1 MQHQLINLNP
11 DLKRLRDEGY
21 EIEIKGG
28 YLCIHH
34 IPYVNCK
41 KQVVYGTL
49 VTDLNLVGPKTL
61 GEPKDHTMYF
71 SGEAPCHKDGT
82 QQDEFINSQQNSPLV
97 EGVIGNYYLSSKPA
111 SGKYISY
118 YEKITRYASLISA
131 PAVSLSPDV
140 TARTYQA
147 MPDDDDEGV
156 FNYYDTNSS
165 RANIL
170 ELNNKFK
177 GQQIGIIGLGGTGA
191 YVLDFVAKTHVEK
204 IRLFDG
210 DYLKVHNAFRAPGA
224 ASADDLEAGK
234 FKVDY
239 FSEIYSRMHKGIVPN
254 PVYITEDNYEL
265 LLGLSFVFICVDK
278 DSVRHAIIQL
288 LLKLN
293 IPFIDVGLGL
303 TVVDNELTGMIR
315 TTTSTTEKNDHLE
328 KRIHAGDANDNEY
341 TTNIQIAELNAG
353 NAFFAVMKWKKL
365 MGFYQDLRREH
376 HSVYSINVGENNNA
390 DFGTPLC

>member
-28 YLCIHH
+28 YVCIHH
-34 IPYVNCK
+34 IPYVNSK
-41 KQVVYGTL
+41 KQVGYGTL

-82 QQDEFINSQQNSPLV
+82 QQDEFINSQQNKSLV
-97 EGVIGNYYLSSKPA
+97 NGVIGNYYLSSKPA
-111 SGKYISY
+111 SGKYAGY
-118 YEKITRYASLISA
+118 YEKITRYASLITA
-131 PAVSLSPDV
+131 PAVSLNPDV

-147 MPDDDDEGV
+147 ISDDDDEGV

-210 DYLKVHNAFRAPGA
+210 DRLKVHNAFRAPGA
-224 ASADDLEAGK
+224 ASADDLEEGQY
-234 FKVDY
+234 KVDY
-239 FSEIYSRMHKGIVPN
+239 FSGIYSRMHRGIEPN
-254 PVYITEDNYEL
+254 PVYITENNYEL

-278 DSVRHAIIQL
+278 DSVRHAIVQL

-293 IPFIDVGLGL
+293 IPFIDVGLGV

-315 TTTSTTEKNDHLE
+315 TTIGTSEKNDHLE
-328 KRIHAGDANDNEY
+328 RRIHAGDADDNEY

-353 NAFFAVMKWKKL
+353 NAFFAVLKWKKI
-365 MGFYQDLRREH
+365 MGFYQDLRHEH
-376 HSVYSINVGENNNA
+376 HAVYSINVGEINNA
-390 DFGTPLC
+390 DFGAPLC

>member
-1 MQHQLINLNP
+1 MQHQLISLNP

-28 YLCIHH
+28 YVCIHH
-34 IPYVNCK
+34 IPYVNSK
-41 KQVVYGTL
+41 KQVAYGTL
-49 VTDLNLVGPKTL
+49 VTDLNLVKPKTL

-82 QQDEFINSQQNSPLV
+82 QQDEFINSQQNTPLV
-97 EGVIGNYYLSSKPA
+97 EGLIGNYYLSSKPA
-111 SGKYISY
+111 SGKYTSY
-118 YEKITRYASLISA
+118 YEKITRYASLIAA
-131 PAVSLSPDV
+131 PAVSLDPDA

-147 MPDDDDEGV
+147 MSDDDDEGV

-177 GQQIGIIGLGGTGA
+177 GQQIGIVGLGGTGA

-204 IRLFDG
+204 IRLYDG
-210 DYLKVHNAFRAPGA
+210 DHLKVHNAFRAPGA
-224 ASADDLEAGK
+224 ASAEELDAGK
-234 FKVDY
+234 LKVDY
-239 FSEIYSRMHKGIVPN
+239 YSGIYGRMHKGIEPN

-278 DSVRHAIIQL
+278 DSVRHAIIKL

-293 IPFIDVGLGL
+293 IPFVDVGLGV
-303 TVVDNELTGMIR
+303 TVVENELTGMIR
-315 TTTSTTEKNDHLE
+315 TTTGTPEKNDHLE
-328 KRIHAGDANDNEY
+328 KRIHAGDAEDNEY

-353 NAFFAVMKWKKL
+353 NAFFAVLKWKKI
-365 MGFYQDLRREH
+365 MGFYQDLRHEH
-376 HSVYSINVGENNNA
+376 HAVYSINVGEINNE